1 MPRECPGCY
10 FLLGNGEKGEK
21 GGCMVHNPGYDFNDA
36 SSMEQLRHATIPV
49 LFVHGDADTFV
60 SPRFLDMNFNACSSL
75 DREKLLVPG
84 ADHVMGSVVAPD
96 VYWRKIERFVR
107 RTFRL

>member
-1 MPRECPGCY
+1 
-10 FLLGNGEKGEK
+10 
-21 GGCMVHNPGYDFNDA
+21 
-36 SSMEQLRHATIPV
+36 MEQLRHATIPV

-96 VYWRKIERFVR
+96 VYWRRSNDSSGERSDCRIRPFHR
-107 RTFRL
+107 FSPGLQICMATPSSMIWKP